1 VIDPGVGEVV
11 ALSCPTPRFCPA
23 RVDGGKVAST
33 IATPAAGATW
43 SAPVERRGF
52 LDYVTVACA
61 SAALCIGSEDNE
73 VDVWDY
79 AFDGASSSFMNTQL
93 YGPRLSCV
101 AAPMCVAV
109 EIDMV
114 NVGR

>member
-1 VIDPGVGEVV
+1 VRVGSTVHRQPGQ
-11 ALSCPTPRFCPA
+11 
-23 RVDGGKVAST
+23 
-33 IATPAAGATW
+33 
-43 SAPVERRGF
+43 RG
-52 LDYVTVACA
+52 
-61 SAALCIGSEDNE
+61 
-73 VDVWDY
+73 DVWDY

>member
-1 VIDPGVGEVV
+1 
-11 ALSCPTPRFCPA
+11 
-23 RVDGGKVAST
+23 
-33 IATPAAGATW
+33 
-43 SAPVERRGF
+43 
-52 LDYVTVACA
+52 
-61 SAALCIGSEDNE
+61 
-73 VDVWDY
+73 
-79 AFDGASSSFMNTQL
+79 MNTQL